1 MEADIKAV
9 IEKSLPSAVGDV
21 LKARLVK
28 ADEDAKQLERVQAHN
43 QTLSKRVSDLEAVIK
58 SDEEREGRIK
68 NLQAAIQQ
76 AKDTTHDKAIVELIE
91 KHANEKVDLVK
102 SIVNTVFSN
111 ARLKSTVME
120 NSQIVNMIPGTNGS
134 CGYTTTTPTT
144 STKVTETEQP

>member
-68 NLQAAIQQ
+68 TLHDAAHA
-76 AKDTTHDKAIVELIE
+76 AKVATDDKRIVEMME
-91 KHANEKVDLVK
+91 AHANEKVKLMQ
-102 SIVNTVFSN
+102 SIINTVFAN
-111 ARLKSTVME
+111 AKLKSTVME

-144 STKVTETEQP
+144 STKVIETEQP